1 MKKILIKI
9 LSFFGIKATERTLNK
24 AHIKSYLQAKI
35 RRGLL
40 SSAASKLLTAEA
52 QEYFG
57 LPLYK
62 QEIIIW
68 RTYNLQFNNQ
78 GRECLKKNEC
88 PCGCV
93 TSEVLLADASCD
105 KGCFPEMLSL
115 SEWKQFKKKHKFEVD
130 LERKRIILC

>member
-9 LSFFGIKATERTLNK
+9 LAFFGIKATERTLNR
-24 AHIKSYLQAKI
+24 AHIKSYLQAKW

-40 SSAASKLLTAEA
+40 SSTAAKLLTAEA
-52 QEYFG
+52 KDYFG

-78 GRECLKKNEC
+78 GRECLKQNEC

-93 TSEVLLADASCD
+93 TSEVLLADSACD
-105 KGCFPEMLSL
+105 KGCFPDMLSL
-115 SEWKQFKKKHKFEVD
+115 SDWNKFKKKHKFEID
-130 LERKRIILC
+130 LERKRVILC